1 MSVVSHFIVCFP
13 THGQNIPT
21 FKPGSTV
28 SGTVVLKLD
37 SPLAASFIELSFIGT
52 EDIKL
57 PSEVDMSAEK
67 NVKVDSFSNT
77 QIVNHNEAKKIFFK
91 KNVLLWGNYIGNRA
105 VPTLGVNNKKLS
117 LVNNDSP
124 NTKRSSVSSIQ
135 VIDSGSAHTY
145 HFNVTMPK
153 VNMPIS
159 KKTALFEI
167 KYILKAS
174 IYSES
179 KGVGGKKI
187 IVKEICS
194 TPDREFRFE
203 PIISENVVIKRGS
216 LPFRSGIF
224 LKDPHS
230 NASSSGIKKFI
241 KSSTGND
248 SSSSEKNLEAIL
260 FQPYPSYTPG
270 ELVDILVLVSGSKSI
285 KAASFD
291 FNEVIKCKKSSA
303 PTIDDSDV
311 PLLWIYNN
319 KIIDAQP
326 LSFAKLQKSNVS
338 TDLGLMGRFMFTNL
352 NSSESKSIKGTK
364 INSNISIGSTN
375 GSPMMTGYDDFAKAD
390 SGKLAKTALPNAN
403 SISSIQSK
411 NSSRMQN
418 ASSFTGSIHGR
429 NPHSKVM
436 PKFKSDKV
444 PIVPV
449 PLGNLLSTDSY
460 RFARIKFN
468 LPSKEEL
475 CTVPSVFLDF
485 EYNINITLTL
495 SSSFSQSRK
504 MSGKFVLRLITNR
517 NESSGSGSG
526 YGMTLHT
533 GFSSKNQSISSK
545 SGGIGS
551 NIRGLSPSSSHHST
565 SNVTHHPDYPSDLS
579 LLREYQKN
587 SQTGNNSSFN
597 GEIVDATNSIKNSSL
612 MSGADHGYVEG
623 GDGNDNSSFRSRI
636 TSVTDQDVDEQSFP
650 NLQHYIQYGE
660 KIPTPDIEL
669 VRIK

>member
-1 MSVVSHFIVCFP
+1 MSVVSHFEVCFP
-13 THGQNIPT
+13 THGQSIPT

-67 NVKVDSFSNT
+67 NVKIDSFSNN
-77 QIVNHNEAKKIFFK
+77 QIVNHNEAKKVFFK
-91 KNVLLWGNYIGNRA
+91 KNVLLWGNYIGNRGA
-105 VPTLGVNNKKLS
+105 PTLGINNKKLS
-117 LVNNDSP
+117 LVNNDVS

-159 KKTALFEI
+159 KKTSLFEI

-187 IVKEICS
+187 IVKEIFS

-203 PIISENVVIKRGS
+203 PVISENVVIKRGS

-230 NASSSGIKKFI
+230 NAGPSGIKKFM
-241 KSSTGND
+241 KSSAGND
-248 SSSSEKNLEAIL
+248 SSNSDKNLEAIL

-291 FNEVIKCKKSSA
+291 FNEIIKCKKSSA

-319 KIIDAQP
+319 KIIDSQP
-326 LSFAKLQKSNVS
+326 LTFAKLQKSNVS

-375 GSPMMTGYDDFAKAD
+375 GSPMMSGYDDFAKAD
-390 SGKLAKTALPNAN
+390 PGKTAKTTLPNSN
-403 SISSIQSK
+403 TISSNHSK
-411 NSSRMQN
+411 NSRMQSN
-418 ASSFTGSIHGR
+418 STFNSTMQGR
-429 NPHSKVM
+429 NPHSKIM

-485 EYNINITLTL
+485 EYNVNINLTL

-517 NESSGSGSG
+517 NESTGSGSG

-565 SNVTHHPDYPSDLS
+565 SNTTHHPDYPSDLS
-579 LLREYQKN
+579 LLREYQKS
-587 SQTGNNSSFN
+587 SQTGNSPSFN
-597 GEIVDATNSIKNSSL
+597 GEIVDVTHSIKNSSL
-612 MSGADHGYVEG
+612 MSGADLGYVGG

-636 TSVTDQDVDEQSFP
+636 TSVTEQENDEQSFP

-669 VRIK
+669 VKIK